1 MHIPT
6 IKLVK
11 IPIQNDILLKSK
23 FLKSNIIAAA
33 VIGVASKKEYLAALS
48 LSIPKALATVIVIPE
63 RDTPGNAAAM
73 LWEVPIAIECFKF
86 ISSYFI
92 FDFDFLSTMYKT
104 IPIIISVILT
114 FCELMTV

>member
-73 LWEVPIAIECFKF
+73 L
-86 ISSYFI
+86 
-92 FDFDFLSTMYKT
+92 
-104 IPIIISVILT
+104 
-114 FCELMTV
+114 